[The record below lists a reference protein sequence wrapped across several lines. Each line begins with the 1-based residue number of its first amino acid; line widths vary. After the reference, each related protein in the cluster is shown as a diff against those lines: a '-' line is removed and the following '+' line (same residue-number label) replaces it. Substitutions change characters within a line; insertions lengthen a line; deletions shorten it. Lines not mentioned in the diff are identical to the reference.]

1 MWIRKV
7 SGADT
12 AKGAL
17 AGLAG
22 GLVASWTM
30 EMFQAALSKTVQKQK
45 QGGGEP
51 ATVKV
56 AEGVSEKVRDH
67 GLAQEEKEPAGEMV
81 HYAFGGGAGAVY
93 GMAAEAL
100 PKAAAGWGTVFGAV
114 LWVLADEV
122 GVPSAGLGKWPA
134 DSPVPEQASAFA
146 AHLVYGA
153 TTETVRRGVRRLLG

>member
-1 MWIRKV
+1 MWNRNV
-7 SGADT
+7 SGADV

-30 EMFQAALSKTVQKQK
+30 EKFQAALSKTVQKQK

-56 AEGVSEKVRDH
+56 AQGVSQKLRSRD
-67 GLAQEEKEPAGEMV
+67 LAPEEKQPAGEMV

-93 GMAAEAL
+93 GLTAETV
-100 PKAAAGWGTVFGAV
+100 PKAKAGWGTLFGAV

-122 GVPSAGLGKWPA
+122 GVPAAGLGEWPA
-134 DSPVPEQASAFA
+134 HSPAGEQAAALA

-153 TTETVRRGVRRLLG
+153 TVETVRRGVRGLLG